1 MSTSN
6 VRELAALRRR
16 EGKLRQQMAW
26 ERGEKRAVV
35 AQQIEEVER
44 KITETEA
51 RK

>member
-1 MSTSN
+1 MGTSN

-26 ERGEKRAVV
+26 ARGEKRAVV

-44 KITETEA
+44 KIAETEA

>member
-1 MSTSN
+1 MGTSN

-26 ERGEKRAVV
+26 ARGEKRA
-35 AQQIEEVER
+35 ALTQQLEEVEQ